1 MYDTCIKPAGRA
13 LWRRAQRRR
22 RPDASGDLA
31 GTLGPT
37 LLAETPG
44 VAVFFLAGLGALAVA
59 LVTVGVKAYRAA
71 MLDPTTALRDE

>member
-1 MYDTCIKPAGRA
+1 
-13 LWRRAQRRR
+13 
-22 RPDASGDLA
+22 
-31 GTLGPT
+31 
-37 LLAETPG
+37 